1 MKKLLMF
8 MLLLMSLAVSAETG
22 DSLITVDWNSIKAE
36 VRANPQRV
44 QNLVD
49 EFINVDSDLTMT
61 AKDRILAVYGRTYL
75 NNGSDMSIE
84 IDMMKVRHDGKFEE
98 AATIADRVL
107 AKNPLNT
114 NALISKI
121 YYFRKL
127 SGSDPDKE
135 WMTSDSLKVYSV
147 RLSRILDTIF
157 MTGDGSK
164 EHPFSVTSVGDEY
177 NFVNFFLGI
186 LKINGQMMIEKTDR
200 LILGDTSEV
209 YTSPDIY
216 FDIKR
221 VLELEAGVFCLDGNE
236 IE

>member
-1 MKKLLMF
+1 
-8 MLLLMSLAVSAETG
+8 
-22 DSLITVDWNSIKAE
+22 
-36 VRANPQRV
+36 
-44 QNLVD
+44 
-49 EFINVDSDLTMT
+49 
-61 AKDRILAVYGRTYL
+61 
-75 NNGSDMSIE
+75 
-84 IDMMKVRHDGKFEE
+84 MMKVRRDGKFEE
-98 AATIADRVL
+98 AATIADKVL
-107 AKNPLNT
+107 EKNPLNT

>member
-22 DSLITVDWNSIKAE
+22 DSLMTVDWNSIKAE
-36 VRANPQRV
+36 VEANPQRV

-84 IDMMKVRHDGKFEE
+84 IDMMKVRRDGKFEE

-164 EHPFSVTSVGDEY
+164 EHP
-177 NFVNFFLGI
+177 L
-186 LKINGQMMIEKTDR
+186 
-200 LILGDTSEV
+200 
-209 YTSPDIY
+209 SP
-216 FDIKR
+216 
-221 VLELEAGVFCLDGNE
+221 L
-236 IE
+236 